1 MIGWVL
7 VDDSFEVVSEPAA
20 FSAWMTAI
28 DRSPNTVR
36 VYAGRVARFL
46 TWCEEE
52 GVDWRS
58 VSVTQLGRFRRWL
71 ERTPWGPGRTCV
83 DREERL
89 RQPASVS
96 GHLTAVCEF
105 LRFAARRGWIDG
117 RVADQLSEPRFVAHL
132 PRGFDPGEG
141 GQFRRV
147 RAATIRVR
155 TFELFPEALNDDELD
170 GLLRA
175 CDRVRD
181 RLLVAMMAVT
191 GVRIGECLG
200 LRRED
205 VHLLP
210 DSRALGCVIEG
221 AHLHVRRRA
230 NPNGALAKSRCP
242 RSVPVT
248 EPLVRLYAD
257 YQHERDQIIG
267 AASSNDMVF
276 VNLYAAPLGQ
286 ALKYS
291 AAKGAFD
298 RAACRAGVRA
308 RPHMLR
314 HTAATRWVRS
324 GVALDVV
331 RALLGHASLQSTAM
345 YLHADDRS
353 KRDAVERVSTF
364 TDRPA

>member
-1 MIGWVL
+1 
-7 VDDSFEVVSEPAA
+7 
-20 FSAWMTAI
+20 
-28 DRSPNTVR
+28 
-36 VYAGRVARFL
+36 
-46 TWCEEE
+46 
-52 GVDWRS
+52 
-58 VSVTQLGRFRRWL
+58 
-71 ERTPWGPGRTCV
+71 
-83 DREERL
+83 
-89 RQPASVS
+89 
-96 GHLTAVCEF
+96 
-105 LRFAARRGWIDG
+105 
-117 RVADQLSEPRFVAHL
+117 
-132 PRGFDPGEG
+132 
-141 GQFRRV
+141 
-147 RAATIRVR
+147 
-155 TFELFPEALNDDELD
+155 
-170 GLLRA
+170 
-175 CDRVRD
+175 
-181 RLLVAMMAVT
+181 MMAVT
-191 GVRIGECLG
+191 GTRIGECLG

-205 VHLLP
+205 MHLLP
-210 DSRALGCVIEG
+210 DSRALDCVIEG

-230 NPNGALAKSRCP
+230 NPNGALAKSRYP

-291 AAKGAFD
+291 AAKGSFD

-353 KRDAVERVSTF
+353 KRDAVERVSTL
-364 TDRPA
+364 TERPT